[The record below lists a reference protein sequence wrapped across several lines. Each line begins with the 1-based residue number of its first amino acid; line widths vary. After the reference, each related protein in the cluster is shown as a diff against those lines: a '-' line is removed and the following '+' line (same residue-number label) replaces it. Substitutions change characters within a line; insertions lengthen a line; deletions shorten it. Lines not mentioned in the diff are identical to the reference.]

1 MLGAQT
7 AAPAL
12 GSGRS
17 LMDDRCKQ
25 SPVWVVTDTHW
36 KMSGSGRSGLVMRE
50 VPVVIIDIHVHPE
63 FSDIPPG
70 NVAPQ
75 PYAGK
80 LDIVANP
87 QNYPVALD
95 QTSQRYYHRSHRML
109 PLEEFVNQLDQAR
122 IDKVV
127 LVTPAVKNIPV
138 RPMNEAVAKLLRAHP
153 DRFIGF
159 AGFDPNAGTEAVDD
173 IEHAVNELGFS
184 GIKVVGSALEL
195 DINDKKFYPCY
206 SKAQELGVPALIHTG
221 SVIIKGVRAKH
232 SHPLMIDDVAFD
244 FPELKIICAH
254 LGGWQYLDAIGM
266 VVHHRNVFADLSF
279 WPLHPLY
286 GGLVPWG
293 VLEDTVADKILFGSD
308 YPAGQTPHEAAEA
321 VERLPVSQDFKERI
335 LGKNAAALLGL

>member
-1 MLGAQT
+1 MI
-7 AAPAL
+7 
-12 GSGRS
+12 
-17 LMDDRCKQ
+17 
-25 SPVWVVTDTHW
+25 V
-36 KMSGSGRSGLVMRE
+36 
-50 VPVVIIDIHVHPE
+50 DIHVHPE

-75 PYAGK
+75 PLTGN

-87 QNYPVALD
+87 QNYPIALD
-95 QTSQRYYHRSHRML
+95 RTSQHYYLRSNVML
-109 PLEEFVNQLDQAR
+109 PLEEFVSQLDTAH

-127 LVTPAVKNIPV
+127 LVVPAVKNVPV
-138 RPMNEAVAKLLRAHP
+138 RPINEAVATLLRAHP

-159 AGFDPNAGTEAVDD
+159 AGFDPNTGADAVEE
-173 IEHAVNELGFS
+173 IEYAVNGLGFS
-184 GIKVVGSALEL
+184 GIKIVGSALEL

-206 SKAQELGVPALIHTG
+206 GKAQELGVPALVHTG
-221 SVIIKGVRAKH
+221 SVIIKGVRVKY

-254 LGGWQYLDAIGM
+254 LGGWQYLDTISM

-286 GGLVPWG
+286 GGLVPWDL
-293 VLEDTVADKILFGSD
+293 LESVAADKILLGSD
-308 YPAGQTPHEAAEA
+308 YPAGQTPKEAAEA
-321 VERLPVSQDFKERI
+321 VQKLPVSQDFKARI